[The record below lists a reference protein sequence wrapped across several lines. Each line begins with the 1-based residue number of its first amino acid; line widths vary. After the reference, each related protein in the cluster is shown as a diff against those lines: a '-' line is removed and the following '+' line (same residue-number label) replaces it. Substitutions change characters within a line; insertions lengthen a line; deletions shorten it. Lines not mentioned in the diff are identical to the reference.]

1 MLQTL
6 KPLKKITELIFALIY
21 AVFLSVIRKD
31 TSRVVLYY
39 HGVSKAD
46 TGCFKKQM
54 EYLARRCTV
63 VKASEIMVADV
74 GGAKN
79 VVAITFDDA
88 FVNVIENAV
97 PILKEHGFPAGI
109 FVPAGNLGHHPRW
122 EIQDG
127 CPDRYETIMSEEQ
140 IVELDKDGFEMFSH
154 TLSHTMLTNV
164 SINRLTKELK
174 DSKNALE
181 EIVGH
186 HVLAVSYPYGAY
198 DSRVCNAAKQTGY
211 QLGFTIEP
219 QIVNNCTGSM
229 QIGRFR
235 VSAQDSLLKFKLKA
249 SGAYHVVTYLR
260 TLKRILVPA

>member
-1 MLQTL
+1 MLGYML
-6 KPLKKITELIFALIY
+6 KDIKDLLELICAALY
-21 AVFLSVIRKD
+21 APFLFLIHESPLRTVI
-31 TSRVVLYY
+31 YY
-39 HGVSKAD
+39 HSVSKAD
-46 TGCFKKQM
+46 VPSFVKQM
-54 EYLARRCTV
+54 AYLAKKCSV
-63 VKASEIMVADV
+63 VKPSKI
-74 GGAKN
+74 KN
-79 VVAITFDDA
+79 MPSDKDRTLAAITFDDA
-88 FVNVIENAV
+88 FASVIENAV

-109 FVPAGNLGHHPRW
+109 FVPAGNLGQHPRW
-122 EIQDG
+122 EIPDG
-127 CPDRYETIMSEEQ
+127 CPDRYETVMSEEQ
-140 IVELDKDGFEMFSH
+140 IAELDKDGFEMFSH

-235 VSAQDSLLKFKLKA
+235 VSAQDSLLKFKLKVF
-249 SGAYHVVTYLR
+249 GAYQVVKFLQQ
-260 TLKRILVPA
+260 LQRILR